1 MIKCNDCSTI
11 DVKYFLCENCY
22 KNKLNAE
29 KVNFSDNGKQ
39 KHNRRKRKIKKKL
52 GRYGKRLKKILS

>member
-39 KHNRRKRKIKKKL
+39 KSIIEEKEK
-52 GRYGKRLKKILS
+52 LKKN